1 MIRPVGGERLF
12 TGKVF
17 DVVREDG
24 KDVVVHAP
32 AVAIVALDVAD
43 RVVLV
48 RQPRAGARRRLLE
61 LPAGILEDGEEPLAG
76 ARRELHEE
84 TGLRGGHWHLLTSFF
99 TTPGFS
105 DELMH
110 VYLASGLDEGE
121 PDPDDDEELEIVR
134 VALGD
139 VPQLLETVEDA
150 KTLVGLLLLLRR

>member
-32 AVAIVALDVAD
+32 AVAVVALDAGD
-43 RVVLV
+43 RIVLV

-61 LPAGILEDGEEPLAG
+61 LPAGILEHGEEPLAAAG
-76 ARRELHEE
+76 RELREE
-84 TGLRGGHWHLLTSFF
+84 TGLRGGDWKLLASFF

-110 VYLASGLDEGE
+110 VYLATGLVEGE
-121 PDPDDDEELEIVR
+121 PEPDEDEELEIVR
-134 VALGD
+134 VPRAD
-139 VPQLLETVEDA
+139 VPRLLETVEDA

>member
-1 MIRPVGGERLF
+1 MIGAVGRERLF
-12 TGKVF
+12 AGKVF

-32 AVAIVALDVAD
+32 AVAIVALDAAD

-61 LPAGILEDGEEPLAG
+61 LPAGILEDGEEPLAA
-76 ARRELHEE
+76 ARRELREE
-84 TGLRGGHWHLLTSFF
+84 TGLRGGDWRLLASFF

-121 PDPDDDEELEIVR
+121 PEPDDDEQLEIVR
-134 VALGD
+134 VALAD
-139 VPQLLETVEDA
+139 VPALLETVEDA